1 MHKLWLVVI
10 VVKEYLYQE
19 FHFYLPKMKIILFFF
34 FFKMTQFP
42 FQLNFTMTINKAQVQ
57 TLDYVRIYICRQI
70 FCHRQLFFFFFFEEI
85 NRQLYVALSRAKTAA
100 FFLGQ
105 NLVKIAFNIY

>member
-1 MHKLWLVVI
+1 
-10 VVKEYLYQE
+10 
-19 FHFYLPKMKIILFFF
+19 
-34 FFKMTQFP
+34 MTQFP

-70 FCHRQLFFFFFFEEI
+70 FCHRQLFFFFFEESH
-85 NRQLYVALSRAKTAA
+85 RQLYVALSRAKTAA